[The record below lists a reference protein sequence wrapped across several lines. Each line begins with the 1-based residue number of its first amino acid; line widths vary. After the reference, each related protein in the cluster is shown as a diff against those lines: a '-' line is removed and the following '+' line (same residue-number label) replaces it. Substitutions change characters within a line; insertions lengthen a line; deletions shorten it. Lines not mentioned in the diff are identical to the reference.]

1 MKQNN
6 LTEGSIFKSLM
17 KFAVPVLGAMFLQAF
32 YGAVDLF
39 VVGRFAETADVSGV
53 ATGSMFLHT
62 VTCIVT
68 GMTMGI
74 TVFVGQSIGEKNR
87 EKTNKGIGSGI
98 FLFIIIA
105 IIMTLAITLLADS
118 FSSLMHA
125 PKEAF
130 DETSSYI
137 MICGIGFVFVV
148 SYNVLSG
155 IFRGLGDSKTPL
167 ITVAVACIFNI
178 IGDLILIAV
187 FDMGA
192 AGAAIATVGAQGLS
206 VLVSILIIRKR
217 TLPFDFALKYIKYDA
232 YVVKTELKLGVP
244 IALQDLLVGI
254 SFLVI
259 QTVVNTMGVIASA
272 GVGVAEKLCIFIMLL
287 PSSYMQSMSAFVAQN
302 IGAGEI
308 RRANKALLYG
318 IATSLTAGIVMACIT
333 ILYGDIMASI
343 FTSDEAV
350 ISAAFDYLKA
360 YGIDC
365 LFVAELFCFIGYFN
379 GRGKTLFVMIQG
391 IVGAFCVRVPVVF
404 LMSKL
409 PEASLFLVGLATP
422 ISTVVQITLCFI
434 VFFAVVRRQDKKH
447 ITL

>member
-1 MKQNN
+1 MRQNN
-6 LTEGSIFKSLM
+6 LVEGNIFKSLM
-17 KFAVPVLGAMFLQAF
+17 KFAIPVLGAMFLQAL

-62 VTCIVT
+62 ITCVIT

-87 EKTNKGIGSGI
+87 DKTNKGIGSGI
-98 FLFIIIA
+98 FIFIIIA
-105 IIMTLAITLLADS
+105 VVMTLMIAFLADV
-118 FSSLMHA
+118 FSNLMHA

-137 MICGIGFVFVV
+137 MICGIGFTFVV
-148 SYNVLSG
+148 AYNVLSG

-167 ITVAVACIFNI
+167 ITVAVACVFNI
-178 IGDLILIAV
+178 VGDLLLIAV
-187 FDMGA
+187 CDMGA

-206 VLVSILIIRKR
+206 VLVSILIIRKKD
-217 TLPFDFALKYIKYDA
+217 LPFDFSTKYIRYDA

-244 IALQDLLVGI
+244 IALQELLVGI

-259 QTVVNTMGVIASA
+259 QTVVNTMGVVASA
-272 GVGVAEKLCIFIMLL
+272 GVGVAEKLCIFIMLV

-302 IGAGEI
+302 IGAGKI
-308 RRANKALLYG
+308 KRANKALLYG
-318 IATSLTAGIVMACIT
+318 IATSLSVGIVMACVT

-343 FTSDEAV
+343 FTPDEAV
-350 ISAAFDYLKA
+350 IAAAFDYLKA

-409 PEASLFLVGLATP
+409 PETSLFFVGLATP
-422 ISTVVQITLCFI
+422 ISTIVQIILCL
-434 VFFAVVRRQDKKH
+434 VMFFAVVRRQDKKD

>member
-1 MKQNN
+1 M
-6 LTEGSIFKSLM
+6 L
-17 KFAVPVLGAMFLQAF
+17 
-32 YGAVDLF
+32 
-39 VVGRFAETADVSGV
+39 
-53 ATGSMFLHT
+53 
-62 VTCIVT
+62 
-68 GMTMGI
+68 
-74 TVFVGQSIGEKNR
+74 
-87 EKTNKGIGSGI
+87 
-98 FLFIIIA
+98 
-105 IIMTLAITLLADS
+105 
-118 FSSLMHA
+118 A

-130 DETSSYI
+130 DETSNYI

-148 SYNVLSG
+148 AYNVLSG

-167 ITVAVACIFNI
+167 ITVAVACVFNI

-192 AGAAIATVGAQGLS
+192 VGAAIATVGAQGMS
-206 VLVSILIIRKR
+206 VIVSILIIRKR
-217 TLPFDFALKYIKYDA
+217 DLPFDFSTRYIRYDSL
-232 YVVKTELKLGVP
+232 VVKTELKLGIP

-272 GVGVAEKLCIFIMLL
+272 GVGVAEKLCIFIMLV

-302 IGAGEI
+302 IGAGKI
-308 RRANKALLYG
+308 KRANKALLYG
-318 IATSLTAGIVMACIT
+318 ITTSLSAGIVMACVT

-343 FTSDEAV
+343 FTTDEAV
-350 ISAAFDYLKA
+350 IAAAFDYLKA

-391 IVGAFCVRVPVVF
+391 LIGAFCVRVPVVI

-409 PEASLFLVGLATP
+409 PETSLFLVGLATP
-422 ISTVVQITLCFI
+422 ASTVVQIILCLVMFL
-434 VFFAVVRRQDKKH
+434 AVVRRQDKKH
-447 ITL
+447 TTL

>member
-1 MKQNN
+1 MKNSN
-6 LTEGSIFKSLM
+6 LVEGNIFKSLM
-17 KFAVPVLGAMFLQAF
+17 KFAIPVLGALFLQAL
-32 YGAVDLF
+32 YGGVDLF
-39 VVGRFAETADVSGV
+39 IVGRFAETADVSGV

-62 VTCIVT
+62 VTSVVT

-74 TVFVGQSIGEKNR
+74 TVFVGQSIGERNR

-105 IIMTLAITLLADS
+105 SVMTLLIALMSDF
-118 FSSLMHA
+118 FSNLMHA
-125 PKEAF
+125 PMEAF
-130 DETSSYI
+130 KETSSYI

-148 SYNVLSG
+148 AYNVLSG
-155 IFRGLGDSKTPL
+155 IFRGLGDSRTPL
-167 ITVAVACIFNI
+167 ITVAIACVFNI

-192 AGAAIATVGAQGLS
+192 AGAAVATVGAQGFS
-206 VLVSILIIRKR
+206 VLISILIIRKKE
-217 TLPFDFALKYIKYDA
+217 LPFDFSFKYIKFDS
-232 YVVKTELKLGVP
+232 YVVKTELRLGIP

-272 GVGVAEKLCIFIMLL
+272 GVGVAERLCIFIMLL

-308 RRANKALLYG
+308 KRADKALLYG
-318 IATSLTAGIVMACIT
+318 IGTSLAAGIVMAVIT
-333 ILYGDIMASI
+333 ILYGDLMASI
-343 FTSDEAV
+343 FTKDPEV
-350 ISAAFDYLKA
+350 IAAAFDYLKA

-365 LFVAELFCFIGYFN
+365 LLVAELFCFVGYFN
-379 GRGKTLFVMIQG
+379 GRGRTLFVMLQG
-391 IVGAFCVRVPVVF
+391 LVGAFGVRVPVVF
-404 LMSKL
+404 IMSRL
-409 PEASLFLVGLATP
+409 PETSLFLVGLATP
-422 ISTVVQITLCFI
+422 SSTVVQIILCLVMYILI
-434 VFFAVVRRQDKKH
+434 VKRQDKKE

>member
-6 LTEGSIFKSLM
+6 LVEGNIFKSLM
-17 KFAVPVLGAMFLQAF
+17 KFAIPVLGAMFLQAL

-62 VTCIVT
+62 VTSVVT

-74 TVFVGQSIGEKNR
+74 TVFVGQSIGERNR
-87 EKTNKGIGSGI
+87 DKTNRGIGSGI
-98 FLFIIIA
+98 FLFIIIS
-105 IIMTLAITLLADS
+105 IVMTLVIALLS
-118 FSSLMHA
+118 GVFSNLMHA
-125 PKEAF
+125 PEEAF
-130 DETSSYI
+130 DETRNYI

-148 SYNVLSG
+148 AYNVLSG

-167 ITVAVACIFNI
+167 VTVAVACAFNI

-192 AGAAIATVGAQGLS
+192 AGAAIATVGAQGMSVIVS
-206 VLVSILIIRKR
+206 VLLIKKR
-217 TLPFDFALKYIKYDA
+217 ELPFDFSTKYIRYDSH
-232 YVVKTELKLGVP
+232 VVKTELTLGIP

-259 QTVVNTMGVIASA
+259 QTVVNAMGVIASA
-272 GVGVAEKLCIFIMLL
+272 GVGVAERLCIFIMLL

-308 RRANKALLYG
+308 KRANKALLYG
-318 IATSLTAGIVMACIT
+318 IATSLSVGIVMACVT

-343 FTSDEAV
+343 FTKDEAV
-350 ISAAFDYLKA
+350 ITAAFDYLKA

-379 GRGKTLFVMIQG
+379 GRGKTLFVMTQG
-391 IVGAFCVRVPVVF
+391 LIGAFGVRVPVVI

-409 PEASLFLVGLATP
+409 PETSLFLVGLATP
-422 ISTVVQITLCFI
+422 ASTVVQIILCL
-434 VFFAVVRRQDKKH
+434 VMFFAVVRRQDKKH